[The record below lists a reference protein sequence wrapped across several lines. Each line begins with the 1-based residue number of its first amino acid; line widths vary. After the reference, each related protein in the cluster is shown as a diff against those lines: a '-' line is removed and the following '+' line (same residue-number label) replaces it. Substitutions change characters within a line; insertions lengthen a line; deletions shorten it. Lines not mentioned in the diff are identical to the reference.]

1 MDIWPVSIYGYEYRK
16 AYLLLQME
24 GFFWGWSCE
33 TGGKMGGFPLLWER
47 SRKVGGNV
55 HIQLY

>member
-24 GFFWGWSCE
+24 GFLCGWSCE
-33 TGGKMGGFPLLWER
+33 AGGKMEGFLLLWEG
-47 SRKVGGNV
+47 SCKVGGNV